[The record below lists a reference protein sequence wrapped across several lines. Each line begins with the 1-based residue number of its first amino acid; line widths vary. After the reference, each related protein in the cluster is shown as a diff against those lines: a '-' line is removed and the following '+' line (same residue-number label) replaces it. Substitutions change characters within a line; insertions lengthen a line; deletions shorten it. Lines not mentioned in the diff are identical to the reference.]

1 MPTSSPPVG
10 WGFGDDRAFVG
21 DSLAEM
27 LTEMEIDEQR
37 IAIAGHSAGGGY
49 AYLLAYLDPDSSYS
63 GVFTMNAP
71 YLPVRDVVDPIYTAP
86 IRMYYGQEDPD
97 FPEAHSQLAAQW
109 GGLGV
114 EWEEETLPGFA
125 HNNWPQSAVFNGFQF
140 LLAQQRVAQS
150 MSTCATTDTELCL
163 REGRFKVTIDWQ
175 DFDGNTGQARVSSLR
190 TDDSGV
196 FFFFDKDN
204 WEVLVKVIDGC
215 AVTGHQWVFSA
226 ASTNIQYT
234 LTVTDL
240 ETDRV
245 ATYTNPLGEA
255 SAAVTDTSAF
265 PCETSEP

>member
-1 MPTSSPPVG
+1 M
-10 WGFGDDRAFVG
+10 
-21 DSLAEM
+21 AEM

-97 FPEAHSQLAAQW
+97 FPEAHNQLAAQW